1 MTATMKAAFCGHIV
15 AATIYKQYFY
25 GVFIWGIYMR
35 FGFPPL
41 TPNLSSHQLDITP
54 MPKSA

>member
-25 GVFIWGIYMR
+25 EVFIWDSVS
-35 FGFPPL
+35 PL
-41 TPNLSSHQLDITP
+41 TPVLSSHQLDITP